1 MKTII
6 IAEAGINHNGNLKLA
21 KKLILVAS
29 KAGADY
35 IKFQTY
41 EPENMIKPN
50 TKLADYQK
58 MNNEKERSQYEM
70 LKKYQLKKNYYE
82 KLIKYSKLKKIKFLS
97 SPFDI
102 ESIKFLKKFNL
113 EFIKIPSGEIN
124 NYPYLKF
131 LGKLNKKIILS
142 TGMSNLKEVS
152 DAIKILIRFGTKK
165 NKISLLHCHSDYPSE
180 PQNLNLR
187 AIMTL
192 KKKFNLRVGYSDHSI
207 GVEASIASIALGA
220 TIIEK
225 HLTLNRKMIGPDHKA
240 SMEPKNFE
248 KMVLA
253 IRNAEKMLGNGKK
266 IPTQKELKNQKLV
279 RKSIVAKFNI
289 SKGDKFSEKNIT
301 TKRPGIGI
309 SPMKYEIFLKKF
321 AKKKYLKNDYIN

>member
-1 MKTII
+1 MKIII
-6 IAEAGINHNGNLKLA
+6 IAEAGINHNGNLNLA
-21 KKLILVAS
+21 KKLILGAS

-58 MNNEKERSQYEM
+58 MNNKKERSQYEM

-279 RKSIVAKFNI
+279 RKSIVAKLNI

-301 TKRPGIGI
+301 TKRPGTGI

>member
-1 MKTII
+1 
-6 IAEAGINHNGNLKLA
+6 
-21 KKLILVAS
+21 
-29 KAGADY
+29 
-35 IKFQTY
+35 
-41 EPENMIKPN
+41 
-50 TKLADYQK
+50 
-58 MNNEKERSQYEM
+58 
-70 LKKYQLKKNYYE
+70 
-82 KLIKYSKLKKIKFLS
+82 
-97 SPFDI
+97 
-102 ESIKFLKKFNL
+102 
-113 EFIKIPSGEIN
+113 
-124 NYPYLKF
+124 
-131 LGKLNKKIILS
+131 
-142 TGMSNLKEVS
+142 
-152 DAIKILIRFGTKK
+152 
-165 NKISLLHCHSDYPSE
+165 
-180 PQNLNLR
+180 
-187 AIMTL
+187 MTL

>member
-266 IPTQKELKNQKLV
+266 TPTQKELKNQKLV
-279 RKSIVAKFNI
+279 RKSIVAKINI

>member
-1 MKTII
+1 
-6 IAEAGINHNGNLKLA
+6 
-21 KKLILVAS
+21 
-29 KAGADY
+29 
-35 IKFQTY
+35 
-41 EPENMIKPN
+41 
-50 TKLADYQK
+50 

>member
-131 LGKLNKKIILS
+131 LGKLN
-142 TGMSNLKEVS
+142 
-152 DAIKILIRFGTKK
+152 
-165 NKISLLHCHSDYPSE
+165 HS
-180 PQNLNLR
+180 
-187 AIMTL
+187 
-192 KKKFNLRVGYSDHSI
+192 
-207 GVEASIASIALGA
+207 
-220 TIIEK
+220 
-225 HLTLNRKMIGPDHKA
+225 
-240 SMEPKNFE
+240 
-248 KMVLA
+248 
-253 IRNAEKMLGNGKK
+253 
-266 IPTQKELKNQKLV
+266 
-279 RKSIVAKFNI
+279 
-289 SKGDKFSEKNIT
+289 
-301 TKRPGIGI
+301 
-309 SPMKYEIFLKKF
+309 
-321 AKKKYLKNDYIN
+321 